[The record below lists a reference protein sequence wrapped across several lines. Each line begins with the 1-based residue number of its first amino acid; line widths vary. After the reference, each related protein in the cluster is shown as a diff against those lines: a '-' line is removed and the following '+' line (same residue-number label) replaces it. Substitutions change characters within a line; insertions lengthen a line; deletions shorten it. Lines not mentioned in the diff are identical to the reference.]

1 MKGCFFISLM
11 LLYIKIFILL
21 GGSMGITITLSS
33 IVVIVFFWSAEC
45 LAFPMFI
52 RAQWPQKCVKSF
64 CWKMIS
70 ASLFLGY
77 GVFAYLF
84 AKNYLWGSSF
94 SNKFAMYMLIGL
106 ACGWLGDLFLHLTAL
121 WKEPGKILT
130 GASFGIGL
138 VSFLVGHIFYVLAFI
153 YAIGTT
159 GHKLPYQVWIGVA
172 AMLVLFL
179 VGKLVS
185 KIKLGIAAIPVAL
198 YAATISTMLVC
209 ALTFAVYYAKCSI
222 TASIVISVGAILFV
236 VSDGTLVFNMFGN
249 EKMKSN
255 YPLKVVN
262 LVTYFIGQM
271 LLGSAIMLVS
281 KGCL

>member
-1 MKGCFFISLM
+1 MTVS
-11 LLYIKIFILL
+11 
-21 GGSMGITITLSS
+21 LSS
-33 IVVIVFFWSAEC
+33 IIVIVFFWAAEC
-45 LAFPMFI
+45 LAFPIFI
-52 RAQWPQKCVKSF
+52 KAQWPKKCVKSF

-77 GVFAYLF
+77 GVFAYIF
-84 AKNYLWGSSF
+84 ASNFWGTNF
-94 SNKFAMYMLIGL
+94 MDKFALYMVIGL

-138 VSFLVGHIFYVLAFI
+138 IAFLVGHIFYVLAFI
-153 YAIGTT
+153 NAIGET
-159 GHKLPYQVWIGVA
+159 GHKLPYWIWIGVA

-179 VGKLVS
+179 IGKLIS
-185 KIKLGIAAIPVAL
+185 KIKLGMAAVPVAL
-198 YAATISTMLVC
+198 YAATISTMFMT
-209 ALTFAVYYAKCSI
+209 ALAFSIYYAKCSI
-222 TASIVISVGAILFV
+222 AASVILALGALLFV
-236 VSDGTLVFNMFGN
+236 ISDGTLVFNLFGS
-249 EKMKSN
+249 EKMKTN

-271 LLGSAIMLVS
+271 LLASAIMLIS